1 MDFGKGM
8 LKWVSQLGVLK
19 KEVVT
24 DHLQLIEY
32 HNTIN
37 TKVLIRVPDF
47 HVLLSVG
54 GSSVCLLL
62 TSNRI
67 RMTGSV
73 RSVWQ

>member
-1 MDFGKGM
+1 MECGKGM
-8 LKWVSQLGVLK
+8 LKWVDQAVPK

-24 DHLQLIEY
+24 DTCSSVH
-32 HNTIN
+32 TIN

-47 HVLLSVG
+47 HVLVSVG

-67 RMTGSV
+67 RMTGSA